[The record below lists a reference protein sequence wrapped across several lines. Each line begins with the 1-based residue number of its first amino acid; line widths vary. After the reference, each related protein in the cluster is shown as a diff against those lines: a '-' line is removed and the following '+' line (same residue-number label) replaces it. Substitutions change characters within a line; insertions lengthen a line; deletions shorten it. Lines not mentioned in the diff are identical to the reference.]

1 MCKKHIHTNEKRAL
15 HDRIFMPTSW
25 RSKHPDDEK
34 CIGCLVLGELKE
46 FTLLVYGRSPLLLVD
61 GDSSNRKLLLPCMIL
76 PAQHP
81 AYLFLHR
88 NSHLLLNLSQV
99 SCLPSSLS
107 SYVNGIIFICIAE
120 NPQGKI
126 VCCLRCP
133 ISRDKWSISQI
144 LRLCFLRAYTS
155 RLHSQV
161 LLLVPCCF
169 RSPMVAIR
177 FLLRQA

>member
-1 MCKKHIHTNEKRAL
+1 MQKACAKSMCKKHIHTNEKRAL

-99 SCLPSSLS
+99 SCSPHLSLRMS
-107 SYVNGIIFICIAE
+107 MVH
-120 NPQGKI
+120 
-126 VCCLRCP
+126 
-133 ISRDKWSISQI
+133 
-144 LRLCFLRAYTS
+144 
-155 RLHSQV
+155 LH
-161 LLLVPCCF
+161 LHC
-169 RSPMVAIR
+169 RKSPR
-177 FLLRQA
+177 